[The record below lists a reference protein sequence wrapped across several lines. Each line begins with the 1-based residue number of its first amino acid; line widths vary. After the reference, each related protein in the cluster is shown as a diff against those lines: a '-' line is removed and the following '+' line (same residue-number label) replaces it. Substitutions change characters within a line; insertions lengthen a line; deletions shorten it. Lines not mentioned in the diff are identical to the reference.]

1 MKDSFKLLGLCFV
14 VTLLTICSQ
23 GDSFRPSKIT
33 SDVNQQDLSNAT
45 ITISY
50 EKINV
55 AGKSETIVLYQ
66 GPYQSEYKTE
76 EQISEPTE
84 VTIALRLSKR
94 SKPMTITT
102 VIGSGSDIHFTY
114 NDQLDQP
121 DRFLLV
127 GAANQVMN
135 PMNRFSITGDL
146 SFLNIDL
153 DGSTT
158 VTILGTIVDDEGNR
172 DGKVWGPVLVKD
184 NSFLI
189 EGDVLRATSATVYI
203 RGNYNTRVPL
213 ILEPH
218 SEYTVDRLG
227 NQTQEISIT
236 GGLGYHDTLIESW
249 QQNVNYIALVE
260 AYASEYGKFL
270 QEQKSGER
278 DPIPNY
284 GELFGVSEDRVA
296 NVAPAEGCESVE
308 LPKVE
313 TPIPTLRAPKY
324 VALQSHTFEFRNE
337 ILKEIAEGDGDRW
350 GRFLAYEM
358 RPYERD
364 DYDSQV
370 AVLRSLANEFND
382 KFVEKYFTPRIKS
395 LEQASIVAKNNAKL
409 IPGQKVPDFTLA
421 NFEGYEVSLYDTLAH
436 NDMVLIDFWAVW
448 CGPCIAAF
456 QQLKELRSQYTD
468 ETFEIV
474 GVSIDATIE
483 EWKEGVEKYS
493 LPWVNLGE
501 AQGWEGPVSTMF
513 GLTYLPKNFLV
524 DSQGCLHRKDIRPAE
539 LKEILEARYS
549 PSEAK
554 AVPMD
559 KPEGTG

>member
-1 MKDSFKLLGLCFV
+1 MKDSFRFLGLCFV
-14 VTLLTICSQ
+14 VTLLAICSH
-23 GDSFRPSKIT
+23 GDSFRSSKIT
-33 SDVNQQDLSNAT
+33 GEVNQQDLSNAT

-50 EKINV
+50 EKTDA
-55 AGKSETIVLYQ
+55 AGKRETIVLYQ
-66 GPYQSEYKTE
+66 GPYQGEYKPE
-76 EQISEPTE
+76 EQITEPTE
-84 VTIALRLSKR
+84 VTIALQLSKR
-94 SKPMTITT
+94 SEPMTITT
-102 VIGSGSDIHFTY
+102 VVGSGSDIHFTY
-114 NDQLDQP
+114 NDQLDPP

-135 PMNRFSITGDL
+135 PMNRFSVTGDL
-146 SFLNIDL
+146 SFLNIEL

-158 VTILGTIVDDEGNR
+158 VSLIGIIVDDDGDR
-172 DGKVWGPVLVKD
+172 DGKLWGPVLVED

-189 EGDVLRATSATVYI
+189 EGDVLKATSATLYI
-203 RGNYNTRVPL
+203 RGNYTTRVPV

-218 SEYTVDRLG
+218 SDYTVDRLG

-249 QQNVNYIALVE
+249 QQNVKYIALVE
-260 AYASEYGKFL
+260 AYAAEYEKFL
-270 QEQKSGER
+270 LEQKSEER
-278 DPIPNY
+278 DPTPYY

-308 LPKVE
+308 LPKIKAA
-313 TPIPTLRAPKY
+313 IPTPRAPKY
-324 VALQSHTFEFRNE
+324 VALQSNTFEFRNE
-337 ILKEIAEGDGDRW
+337 VLKEIAEGDSDRW
-350 GRFLAYEM
+350 VRFLAYEM
-358 RPYERD
+358 HPYERD
-364 DYDSQV
+364 EYDSQV
-370 AVLRSLANEFND
+370 AVLRSLAREFND
-382 KFVEKYFTPRIKS
+382 KFVEEYFTPRIKS

-409 IPGQKVPDFTLA
+409 IPGQKVPNFTLA
-421 NFEGYEVSLYDTLAH
+421 NFDGYEVSLYDTLAH

-456 QQLKELRSQYTD
+456 PKLKELRSQYTD

-513 GLTYLPKNFLV
+513 GLTHLPKNFLV
-524 DSQGCLHRKDIRPAE
+524 DSQGCLHRKDIRPSE
-539 LKEILEARYS
+539 LKEILEARYGS
-549 PSEAK
+549 SDAIAEPK
-554 AVPMD
+554 D
-559 KPEGTG
+559 KPDGTS